1 MSSFRG
7 IIVLFPWRHCPPIR
21 CKVKGL
27 KSEVWV
33 PCCLPVKA
41 SKTTD
46 SRHARMWMC
55 LCNVMTFWVLF
66 FVFSSFWFRTL
77 NGINTK
83 VPGLHLVFPWLLKNL
98 SSGFKWSGMQVCF
111 SSLIASYITF
121 SYFFFNVFYSY
132 HFLACPTGS
141 FRVGDYGT
149 LLKKFCEGERE
160 CYLKLMEDTLR
171 PFVPTYHGVVQV
183 DEQDYN
189 MMDNLLTHFSTPAV
203 MDCKMGS
210 R

>member
-1 MSSFRG
+1 
-7 IIVLFPWRHCPPIR
+7 
-21 CKVKGL
+21 
-27 KSEVWV
+27 
-33 PCCLPVKA
+33 
-41 SKTTD
+41 
-46 SRHARMWMC
+46 
-55 LCNVMTFWVLF
+55 
-66 FVFSSFWFRTL
+66 
-77 NGINTK
+77 
-83 VPGLHLVFPWLLKNL
+83 
-98 SSGFKWSGMQVCF
+98 MQVRCPG
-111 SSLIASYITF
+111 LIASYFTLG
-121 SYFFFNVFYSY
+121 YFLPRAFFYSY
-132 HFLACPTGS
+132 YFIHHSTGS

-149 LLKKFCEGERE
+149 ILKKFCEGERE

>member
-1 MSSFRG
+1 
-7 IIVLFPWRHCPPIR
+7 
-21 CKVKGL
+21 
-27 KSEVWV
+27 
-33 PCCLPVKA
+33 
-41 SKTTD
+41 
-46 SRHARMWMC
+46 
-55 LCNVMTFWVLF
+55 
-66 FVFSSFWFRTL
+66 
-77 NGINTK
+77 
-83 VPGLHLVFPWLLKNL
+83 
-98 SSGFKWSGMQVCF
+98 MQVCF
-111 SSLIASYITF
+111 SSLIASHITV
-121 SYFFFNVFYSY
+121 SYSFFPEFFTVIIS
-132 HFLACPTGS
+132 LLTPPGS

-189 MMDNLLTHFSTPAV
+189 MMDNLLTDFSTPAV